1 MISLQTRSPMVTTDE
16 WRRNLRRSPRL
27 KTDFELQIRYNIH
40 GEQVL
45 IAGYARNI
53 SGEGMGALIPANLEV
68 DQTIE
73 MQFTLPH
80 SDRQLNLRGVIRAYD
95 DSVYGIEFL
104 DVAPATRRVL
114 RAFALR

>member
-1 MISLQTRSPMVTTDE
+1 MTTDE
-16 WRRNLRRSPRL
+16 WKRNLRRSPRL
-27 KTDFELQIRYNIH
+27 KTNFELKIRYDIR

-53 SGEGMGALIPANLEV
+53 SGEGIGALIPANLEI

-80 SDRQLNLRGVIRAYD
+80 SDRQLNLRGVVRAYD
-95 DSVYGIEFL
+95 DFVYGIEFL
-104 DVAPATRRVL
+104 DVAAATRRVL
-114 RAFALR
+114 RAFALP